1 MVLADSPRE
10 LYRSHESG
18 THHERPVAGMK
29 SRSLHRHDF
38 VRPTQPNPHM
48 LECNDYLLH
57 NLVQHKDPL
66 IGKHGRPALEVLVAE
81 TCGYHALPGEHHVHK
96 ENAKSARD
104 ALKKA
109 GNTHGILAKS
119 SCQPAWPRRQ
129 NDSTDRGF
137 QELSR
142 KPKYASSEAPSERS
156 CASRPASDCG
166 GPVGGYPSPS
176 APRSPPIMFGR
187 ASRSASQPSGAVR
200 GQTRPSPNTEARR
213 PSSGGSSGTR
223 RCDNQQ
229 RSERQDRST
238 RPRSAGAQT
247 SDAQRPRHSVWD
259 GPQASLPGYRFA
271 SVRS

>member
-18 THHERPVAGMK
+18 TQHQKPVAGMK
-29 SRSLHRHDF
+29 SKSLHRHDF

-57 NLVQHKDPL
+57 NLVQHRDPL
-66 IGKHGRPALEVLVAE
+66 ISSKHGRAALEVLVAE

-119 SCQPAWPRRQ
+119 SCQPSWPRQQ
-129 NDSTDRGF
+129 NEATGRGF
-137 QELSR
+137 QELPR

-156 CASRPASDCG
+156 CASRPASDCS

-176 APRSPPIMFGR
+176 APHNGRSPPIMFGR
-187 ASRSASQPSGAVR
+187 PSRSASQPSGAAR
-200 GQTRPSPNTEARR
+200 GQSRPSPNTEVRR
-213 PSSGGSSGTR
+213 PSSGGGSSGTR
-223 RCDNQQ
+223 RCNNQQ
-229 RSERQDRST
+229 RSERPDRST
-238 RPRSAGAQT
+238 RPKSGQC

-259 GPQASLPGYRFA
+259 GPQRTVSSGRYG
-271 SVRS
+271 S